1 MNENEFDR
9 ENKNNFAASEDSEKT
24 ADGCRAEDKLD
35 SENHKDIEKGE
46 EENGVG
52 TEEKEQTA
60 GAEEKADAEKEKAD
74 EEKVGG
80 SRSGGAQGTVNGGYS
95 ANYNPPF
102 YVPNFTEASVNGK
115 KEKKKYGAGII
126 ALMCAV
132 CAVISTVLGAA
143 AGLLGGGV
151 AAKLTS
157 DGADIVNIVKSD
169 REITVNE
176 IPGNTGYSDLT
187 VAQVAALVGK
197 SVVEITTTH
206 METSQFYGQYVT
218 SGAGSG
224 VLISQADG
232 YAHIVTNY
240 HVIDDADDIT
250 VRVKFGEDE
259 YKSYTAEYVGGDS
272 SGDLAVLRIEKQGG
286 ESFTTVVFGDSDKL
300 IVGEEVVAIGNPL
313 GSLGGTV
320 TNGIISAKDRE
331 ITVEDNTMT
340 LLQTNTAIN
349 PGNSGG
355 GLFNMAGELI
365 GIVNAKQSS
374 TGIEGLGFAIPSNK
388 VRADI
393 TDIMTLGYVS
403 GRATLGITVAY
414 GTYQGITG
422 VYVTDAGSTAFKQY
436 DRITKIGDYDVSSI
450 AECNA
455 ALKKLTIGTAVDVKV
470 ARGGRWETVS
480 VTVLENTNKY

>member
-9 ENKNNFAASEDSEKT
+9 ENENNFAASEGNENPTDC
-24 ADGCRAEDKLD
+24 CRAEDKLD
-35 SENHKDIEKGE
+35 SENNENIEKGE
-46 EENGVG
+46 EKNGVG
-52 TEEKEQTA
+52 AEEKEQTA
-60 GAEEKADAEKEKAD
+60 GEKEKADAEKEKTD

-80 SRSGGAQGTVNGGYS
+80 SRSGGSSGTVNGGCS

-102 YVPNFTEASVNGK
+102 YVPNFTEAGVNGK
-115 KEKKKYGAGII
+115 KEKKKYGTGVI

-151 AAKLTS
+151 AAKLSS
-157 DGADIVNIVKSD
+157 DGTDTVNIVKSD

-224 VLISQADG
+224 VLFSQADG
-232 YAHIVTNY
+232 YAHIITNY
-240 HVIDDADDIT
+240 HVIDDADEIT

-259 YKSYTAEYVGGDS
+259 YKNYTAEYVGGDS
-272 SGDLAVLRIEKQGG
+272 EGDLAVLRIEKQGG

-300 IVGEEVVAIGNPL
+300 TVGEEVVAIGNPL

-340 LLQTNTAIN
+340 LLQTNAAIN

-355 GLFNMAGELI
+355 GLFNMAGELV

-388 VRADI
+388 VYSAV
-393 TDIMTLGYVS
+393 TDIMRLGYVS
-403 GRATLGITVAY
+403 GRPTLGITVAY
-414 GTYQGITG
+414 GQYQNQTG
-422 VYVTDAGSTAFKQY
+422 VFVTDRGNTNLAQY
-436 DRITKIGDYDVSSI
+436 DRIVKIGDTDVSTI
-450 AECNA
+450 ADCNA
-455 ALKKLTIGTAVDVKV
+455 ALKKLTIGTTVDVKV
-470 ARGGRWETVS
+470 ARNGKWETVS
-480 VTVLENTNKY
+480 VTVLENTNNS